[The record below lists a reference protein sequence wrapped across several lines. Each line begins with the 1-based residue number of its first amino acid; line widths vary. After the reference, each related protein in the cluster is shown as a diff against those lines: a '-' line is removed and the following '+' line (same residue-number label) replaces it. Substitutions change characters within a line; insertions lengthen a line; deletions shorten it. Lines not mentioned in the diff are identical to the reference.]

1 MTGWMAAIA
10 QYNPVTYLLD
20 ALRSLLSDGWD
31 GMTLLLGFG
40 AVAGVGVVSM
50 SLAMLAL
57 RSRVRQS
64 K

>member
-1 MTGWMAAIA
+1 MAAIA
-10 QYNPVTYLLD
+10 QYNPVTYLLE

-31 GMTLLLGFG
+31 ETALLRGFG
-40 AVAGVGVVSM
+40 AVLGVGVVSM

-57 RSRVRQS
+57 RSRVRQG